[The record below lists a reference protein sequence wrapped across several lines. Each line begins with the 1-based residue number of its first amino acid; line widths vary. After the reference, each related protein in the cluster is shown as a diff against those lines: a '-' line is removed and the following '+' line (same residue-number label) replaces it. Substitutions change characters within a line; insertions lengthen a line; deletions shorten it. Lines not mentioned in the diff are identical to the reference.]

1 MGGRGE
7 EGLVQGE
14 GKVEGG
20 VDHGAED
27 RAAAGFVDA
36 EDAFCGR
43 VGGEGWW
50 EWGVVRVGF
59 AREDRGGVD

>member
-7 EGLVQGE
+7 EGLVLGE

-27 RAAAGFVDA
+27 GAAAGFIDA
-36 EDAFCGR
+36 EDAFCGGLSSER
-43 VGGEGWW
+43 IG
-50 EWGVVRVGF
+50 
-59 AREDRGGVD
+59 